1 MWYISFQNTYKQYL
15 IYSGNWQQDTLSVES
30 TDEKDA
36 SFSVKFK
43 GTQIGL
49 YGMARPD
56 GGYARVVLLA
66 SKG

>member
-1 MWYISFQNTYKQYL
+1 M
-15 IYSGNWQQDTLSVES
+15 ES